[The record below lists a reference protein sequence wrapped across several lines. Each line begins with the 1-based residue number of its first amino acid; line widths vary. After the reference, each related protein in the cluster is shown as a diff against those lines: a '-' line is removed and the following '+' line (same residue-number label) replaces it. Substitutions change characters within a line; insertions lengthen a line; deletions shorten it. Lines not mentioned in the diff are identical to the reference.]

1 MVSFDFGIGDVF
13 EAGAGLLGA
22 RETNEANLKM
32 AAEQRKLIRETEE
45 GRKRL
50 ATGTGLDTATNLNLT
65 GGLDT
70 TAVGP
75 NKERY
80 RGDFTRAIAANQLID
95 KPTGLGRIDADAIAF
110 DEGRARDLQ
119 LGKLRDSAILQAMRA
134 GAGTNSGVASA
145 FADKAGDF
153 AITNQGINPRLRSE
167 EIQASTAKAGL
178 ANKLQEL
185 ALLSPQATGAGGNA
199 NMIAAQAAVS
209 AGVPQAAP
217 DYGTALPL
225 EQVKLSFAGIN
236 DRLAQTDADAAF
248 RRAWLDLNERT
259 QGDQLPKNRMPL
271 PYNIP
276 SIRTS

>member
-1 MVSFDFGIGDVF
+1 MALDFGLGDVF
-13 EAGAGLLGA
+13 AAGAGMFGA
-22 RETNEANLKM
+22 METNKANLKM
-32 AAEQRKLIRETEE
+32 AAEQRKLVRETEE

-50 ATGTGLDTATNLNLT
+50 ATGTGLDTATNLNPT

-70 TAVGP
+70 MPVGP

-95 KPTGLGRIDADAIAF
+95 EPTGLGRIDADAIAF

-119 LGKLRDSAILQAMRA
+119 LGKLRDSAVLQAMRA

-178 ANKLQEL
+178 ANKLQKL

-225 EQVKLSFAGIN
+225 EQVKLSFEGIN
-236 DRLAQTDADAAF
+236 ERRAQTDADAAF
-248 RRAWLDLNERT
+248 RRAWLDMNNRT
-259 QGDQLPKNRMPL
+259 QGDQLPTNRMP
-271 PYNIP
+271 PAYNIP

>member
-1 MVSFDFGIGDVF
+1 MALDFGLGDVF
-13 EAGAGLLGA
+13 AAGAGMFGA
-22 RETNEANLKM
+22 METNKANLKM
-32 AAEQRKLIRETEE
+32 AAEQRKLVRETEE

-50 ATGTGLDTATNLNLT
+50 ATGTGLDTATNLNPA

-70 TAVGP
+70 MPVGP

-80 RGDFTRAIAANQLID
+80 RGDFTR
-95 KPTGLGRIDADAIAF
+95 
-110 DEGRARDLQ
+110 DLQ
-119 LGKLRDSAILQAMRA
+119 LGKLRDSAVLQALRA

-145 FADKAGDF
+145 FADKASDF

-167 EIQASTAKAGL
+167 EIQASTAKASL
-178 ANKLQEL
+178 ANKLQKL

-217 DYGTALPL
+217 DYSTALPL
-225 EQVKLSFAGIN
+225 EQVKLSFEGIN
-236 DRLAQTDADAAF
+236 ERRAQTDADAAF
-248 RRAWLDLNERT
+248 RRAWLDMNNRT
-259 QGDQLPKNRMPL
+259 QGDQLPTNRMPP